1 MTKASSI
8 KIRAMAAGDLSRVH
22 ELDTMC
28 FSLPWPQRAF
38 RYELEENAASKQW
51 VAEVVSGREGPST
64 VVGLIITWL
73 LVDEAHIATLSVDPQ
88 YRRMKIASQ
97 LICKALRAEVA
108 RGARSA
114 TLEVRANNQ
123 AGQRLYYRF
132 GFQVAGRRPGY
143 YRDNGEDALI
153 LTLHEL
159 DEDHL
164 DIIGC

>member
-22 ELDTMC
+22 ELDKMC

-38 RYELEENAASKQW
+38 GYELEENAASSQW
-51 VAEVVSGREGPST
+51 VAEVISEHEGET
-64 VVGLIITWL
+64 LVVGLIITWL
-73 LVDEAHIATLSVDPQ
+73 LVDEVHIATLSVDPQ
-88 YRRMKIASQ
+88 HRRKKIASQ
-97 LICKALRAEVA
+97 LICTALRAEVA
-108 RGARSA
+108 RGAKSA

-123 AGQRLYYRF
+123 AAQRLYYRF

-143 YRDNGEDALI
+143 YKDNGEDALI

-164 DIIGC
+164 NIIGC